1 MQCASSCAMRNCAA
15 CDAMQC
21 NLCSCAMRMSSL
33 PYGYVQKKCP
43 IITKNGPIKKG
54 AEKGPI
60 IAEFCIN
67 IFLACPMTKNMS
79 YQSIMQK

>member
-21 NLCSCAMRMSSL
+21 SLCSCAMRMSSL

-43 IITKNGPIKKG
+43 IITENGPIKKG

-60 IAEFCIN
+60 IAKFCIN
-67 IFLACPMTKNMS
+67 IFPTCPMTKNMS